1 MSLCLRWRWGRT
13 AHKSL
18 PVLQAVAQALER
30 NSHVQQAVKVQL
42 ASISFAERM
51 RARIRS
57 VLLLTLL
64 LITMPLSFGGIVL
77 LGPLQCLA
85 AAQELGARLMRG
97 SPPQKTRNS
106 RTAVVTGDAPGMCW
120 S

>member
-1 MSLCLRWRWGRT
+1 M
-13 AHKSL
+13 
-18 PVLQAVAQALER
+18 LQAVAEALER

-64 LITMPLSFGGIVL
+64 LITMPISLGGIVL
-77 LGPLQCLA
+77 LGPLRCFSMLLA
-85 AAQELGARLMRG
+85 AAQELGTRLLRG
-97 SPPQKTRNS
+97 PLPQNNRKG
-106 RTAVVTGDAPGMCW
+106 RTAVVTGDGPGISW
-120 S
+120 P

>member
-1 MSLCLRWRWGRT
+1 M
-13 AHKSL
+13 
-18 PVLQAVAQALER
+18 LQAVAQALER

-64 LITMPLSFGGIVL
+64 LITMPFSLGGIVL
-77 LGPLQCLA
+77 LGPLRCLTVA
-85 AAQELGARLMRG
+85 RELGARLIQA
-97 SPPQKTRNS
+97 SPPQNTRNS
-106 RTAVVTGDAPGMCW
+106 RTAVVTGDAPAMCW